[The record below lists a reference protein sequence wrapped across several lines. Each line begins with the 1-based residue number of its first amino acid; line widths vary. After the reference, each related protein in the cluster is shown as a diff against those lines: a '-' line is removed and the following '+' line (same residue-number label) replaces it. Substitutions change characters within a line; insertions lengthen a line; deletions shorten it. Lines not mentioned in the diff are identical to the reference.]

1 MTVFVLGIT
10 CLCVGTVLIVLWV
23 ESHED
28 CGWMPTLPSHPR
40 HRGCIHP
47 AAQAS
52 SSTFSAIR
60 GSWATMTM
68 MGENVGR
75 LHVKFSAHL
84 EDGRTFWLEPGCWY
98 IDVARGSPFPLLRWL
113 TRDSISYRMISLV
126 LLNSVKYKLHFIEAY
141 DGAGTQ
147 YRSLLNPCKL
157 GMISPLPTDEDT
169 EVYRSWMTCPGSTAS
184 KQLS

>member
-10 CLCVGTVLIVLWV
+10 CLCVGTVRIVLWV
-23 ESHED
+23 ESRED
-28 CGWMPTLPSHPR
+28 CRWMPTLPSHPR
-40 HRGCIHP
+40 HRGCLHP

-60 GSWATMTM
+60 GSGATMTT

-84 EDGRTFWLEPGCWY
+84 EDGRTLWLEPGYWY
-98 IDVARGSPFPLLRWL
+98 IDVMRASPFLLLRRPP
-113 TRDSISYRMISLV
+113 RDSISYRMISLV
-126 LLNSVKYKLHFIEAY
+126 FLNSVKYKLHFIEAY

-147 YRSLLNPCKL
+147 YGSHWNPCKL
-157 GMISPLPTDEDT
+157 GMISPLPTDEET
-169 EVYRSWMTCPGSTAS
+169 EVHRSWMAFAQGAQPVSS
-184 KQLS
+184 